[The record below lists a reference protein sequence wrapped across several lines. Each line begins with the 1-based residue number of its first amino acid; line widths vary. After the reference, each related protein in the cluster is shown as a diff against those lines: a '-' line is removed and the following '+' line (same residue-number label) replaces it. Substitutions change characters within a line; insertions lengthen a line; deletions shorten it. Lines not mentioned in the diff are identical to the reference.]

1 MYPIDSQTPDYSQQ
15 YAVSFNEIA
24 PGIVEWANSFRAVG
38 ETLIDSIA
46 RIRTA
51 VAMSDAQRAMLDIQL
66 QRAQAG
72 LPPLSMQQ
80 NSGSGNGLMILALI
94 ALVLYMASRDKGM
107 QDE

>member
-1 MYPIDSQTPDYSQQ
+1 MYPVDSQTPDYSQQ

-46 RIRTA
+46 RVRTA
-51 VAMSDAQRAMLDIQL
+51 IAMSDAQRAMLDIQL

-80 NSGSGNGLMILALI
+80 NSNGNGLMILALI
-94 ALVLYMASRDKGM
+94 ALVLFMASRDKGN
-107 QDE
+107 ESE